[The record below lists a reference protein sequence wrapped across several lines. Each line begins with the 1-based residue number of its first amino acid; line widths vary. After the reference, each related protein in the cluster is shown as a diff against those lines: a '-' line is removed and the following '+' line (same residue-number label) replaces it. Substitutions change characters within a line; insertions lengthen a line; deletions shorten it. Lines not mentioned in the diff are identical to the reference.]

1 MLNYDN
7 QEAVSSQNSFVKVSV
22 FEFFLFPGAS
32 FLFALNASI
41 KTNKS
46 VVNEGR
52 KLILIPHNREQ
63 VINHFQRIPI
73 PREVDDSE
81 RLPSRVS
88 TSWAQLNFSG
98 LWENISTLWQ
108 YLLLQLYKT
117 IPNLILPNQFSIPFS
132 NPAGGTHP
140 SPARG
145 HLTPVP
151 NLYNF

>member
-7 QEAVSSQNSFVKVSV
+7 QEALSSQNSFVKVSV

-52 KLILIPHNREQ
+52 KLILIPPNRGQ

-88 TSWAQLNFSG
+88 TSWAQLNLRGHEFVFAKFCVV
-98 LWENISTLWQ
+98 LKNHLAA
-108 YLLLQLYKT
+108 
-117 IPNLILPNQFSIPFS
+117 NLILSSIWVRGWGKMGHGRARVSAPGWVR
-132 NPAGGTHP
+132 AGD
-140 SPARG
+140 AKWVR
-145 HLTPVP
+145 
-151 NLYNF
+151 